1 MIIQARYRIESHV
14 CSDRVASPLCLLLAQ
29 GCSTTAIE
37 LTAPLERR
45 MKIRIVPHDPQYREA
60 VEAFNRR
67 LQEGG
72 SRWGFY
78 THHECDWIPRSEGA
92 NVWRD
97 FYLAVAENG
106 MVHGGFALKPQP
118 WYIRGSDHTVADWQ
132 GPFSEGEISPQYAAL
147 GLRMVRDMQKKE
159 PLLYSWGHGG
169 RDVPILQLIRKMGWF
184 VHGSPLML
192 YISNPFRF
200 LRKNGALRRSTG
212 LRLLLDLSAFS
223 GLGPLA
229 LHALM
234 SVQLTLSRY
243 RHSLRAGAQPVA
255 SEFDRFEAWADELW
269 NRCKSRYEA
278 LAVRD
283 AGIMNTLL
291 PDGQWPNAIKL
302 KVEQEGKVIGWV
314 AVMDTAM
321 KEDHRFGDLRLGS
334 VIDCLAAP
342 EHCFAVIIAA
352 KKYLCDRGVDLIVS
366 NQTHPAWIEGFEGNG
381 FLRIPNMR
389 FMACSPALSDALSPH
404 DTALK
409 GLHLTNLDGHG
420 PHMM

>member
-1 MIIQARYRIESHV
+1 M
-14 CSDRVASPLCLLLAQ
+14 CLLLARSLSI
-29 GCSTTAIE
+29 GAIE
-37 LTAPLERR
+37 LTAPPETS
-45 MKIRIVPHDPQYREA
+45 MKIRIVPHDPQYSEA
-60 VEAFNRR
+60 VEAFNLR

-78 THHECDWIPRSEGA
+78 THHECDWIPRRQGA
-92 NVWRD
+92 KVWRD
-97 FYLAVAENG
+97 FYLAVAEDG
-106 MVHGGFALKPQP
+106 KVRGGFALKPQP

-192 YISNPFRF
+192 HINNPFQF
-200 LRKNGALRRSTG
+200 LRKNGVLRRSTG
-212 LRLLLDLSAFS
+212 WRLLLDLSAFS

-229 LHALM
+229 LYALM
-234 SVQLTLSRY
+234 SAQSTLSRHRY
-243 RHSLRAGAQPVA
+243 GLRVADRPVIL
-255 SEFDRFEAWADELW
+255 SEFDHFEPWADELW

-283 AGIMNTLL
+283 SGNMNVLL
-291 PDGQWPNAIKL
+291 PAGKWPKAIKL
-302 KVEQEGKVIGWV
+302 KVEQEGEVIGWV

-321 KEDHRFGDLRLGS
+321 KGDLRFGDLRLGS

-342 EHCFAVIIAA
+342 EHCFTVIRAA
-352 KKYLCDRGVDLIVS
+352 KQYLCDRGVDLIIS

-389 FMACSPALSDALSPH
+389 FMACSPALSDAFSPH
-404 DTALK
+404 NTILK